1 MPRTTSSNLRMP
13 SATMSLS
20 NEVLARNV
28 FEVAA
33 LVVSHHIKTSED
45 APNTE
50 FTTSIQLEMYNIWI
64 RIWLRTYVY
73 TYIHMIYI
81 CMCTHSQNTNS
92 AKFQISS
99 EHSTDCP
106 VAFQDS
112 RTQSTLDTIFW
123 CYQAW
128 HIDQCT
134 PELKL
139 PRSMLLV
146 CLQNNGK
153 NPSTSAKVARDAI
166 HSKSRHLCKQHGN
179 RLLYPRPNMKQPSMS
194 SKESALRLV
203 FLALFGCVLCQ
214 CVGFQSGWLVFFK
227 T

>member
-1 MPRTTSSNLRMP
+1 
-13 SATMSLS
+13 
-20 NEVLARNV
+20 
-28 FEVAA
+28 
-33 LVVSHHIKTSED
+33 
-45 APNTE
+45 
-50 FTTSIQLEMYNIWI
+50 
-64 RIWLRTYVY
+64 
-73 TYIHMIYI
+73 
-81 CMCTHSQNTNS
+81 MCTHFQKNTNS

-153 NPSTSAKVARDAI
+153 NPSTSAKVFGRAMSCCTKMWLEMQFIQNRGTFANNMAIVCSILVPTWNNRPWVARRVHWDWSFLRSLDAFFA
-166 HSKSRHLCKQHGN
+166 
-179 RLLYPRPNMKQPSMS
+179 
-194 SKESALRLV
+194 SAW
-203 FLALFGCVLCQ
+203 A
-214 CVGFQSGWLVFFK
+214 QSGWLVFFK

>member
-1 MPRTTSSNLRMP
+1 MTS
-13 SATMSLS
+13 
-20 NEVLARNV
+20 
-28 FEVAA
+28 
-33 LVVSHHIKTSED
+33 HIC
-45 APNTE
+45 
-50 FTTSIQLEMYNIWI
+50 IYI
-64 RIWLRTYVY
+64 Y
-73 TYIHMIYI
+73 TYDIHMHVY
-81 CMCTHSQNTNS
+81 QNTNS

-128 HIDQCT
+128 CDIDQCT

-153 NPSTSAKVARDAI
+153 NSTSAKVFGRAMSCCTKMWLEMQFIQNRGTFANNMAI
-166 HSKSRHLCKQHGN
+166 ICSIFV
-179 RLLYPRPNMKQPSMS
+179 PNMKQPSMN

-203 FLALFGCVLCQ
+203 FLALFGCVL
-214 CVGFQSGWLVFFK
+214 
-227 T
+227 